1 MISEKNTSTRR
12 ALSVASMGA
21 GVAGSYIGYFLQ
33 RAFLGKAGGAA
44 KLSST
49 HTRAARRMRDELQ
62 ALRGPAM
69 KIGQMLSLQTGT
81 LPDETLA
88 ELAMLQMEA
97 PGMHPSLVRVQFK
110 RSLGHEP
117 EEIFKEFTPKPF
129 AAASLGQVHHAVTRD
144 GDRVAVKIQYPGIR
158 QAIENDFK
166 LFRAVS
172 KPAQA
177 SGYIPKLAIDE
188 MEQQILAETDY
199 HREADNIEFFQK
211 HLAPL
216 SFVQVPRVFPEYS
229 SDKVLTMSLIE
240 GRHLED
246 FLAQRPSQR
255 LRNQLGTNLFE
266 LFYFQVLKVEALHAD
281 PHWGNYLFTDD
292 ARVGLVDFGCAKYL
306 SPESVAY
313 LRSIFLYS
321 GSTRSAEFGQLL
333 ETYYQA
339 VGRKL
344 TAGTRR
350 ALLSFSDNFYRKVY
364 PPDQEKLEPFDFA
377 DQKFLHD
384 YLRESKNLFRT
395 KGVMTEYIFMARAE
409 MGLYQTLHR
418 LKARVHTSEIVRKYL

>member
-1 MISEKNTSTRR
+1 
-12 ALSVASMGA
+12 
-21 GVAGSYIGYFLQ
+21 
-33 RAFLGKAGGAA
+33 
-44 KLSST
+44 
-49 HTRAARRMRDELQ
+49 
-62 ALRGPAM
+62 
-69 KIGQMLSLQTGT
+69 
-81 LPDETLA
+81 
-88 ELAMLQMEA
+88 
-97 PGMHPSLVRVQFK
+97 
-110 RSLGHEP
+110 
-117 EEIFKEFTPKPF
+117 
-129 AAASLGQVHHAVTRD
+129 
-144 GDRVAVKIQYPGIR
+144 VAVKIQYPGIR

-177 SGYIPKLAIDE
+177 SGHIPKLAIDE

-199 HREADNIEFFQK
+199 EREAENIEFFQK

-216 SFVQVPRVFPEYS
+216 SFVTVPRVLREFS
-229 SDKVLTMSLIE
+229 TDKVLTMSLIQ

-246 FLAQRPSQR
+246 FLARRPSQK
-255 LRNQLGTNLFE
+255 LRNQLGAHLFE
-266 LFYFQVLKVEALHAD
+266 LFYFQLLKIEALHAD

-292 ARVGLVDFGCAKYL
+292 AGIGLVDFGCAKYL

-313 LRSIFLYS
+313 LRSIFLYA

-333 ETYYQA
+333 ETYYRT

-364 PPDQEKLEPFDFA
+364 PPDQEQPEPFDFA
-377 DQKFLHD
+377 DQKFLQD

-418 LKARVHTSEIVRKYL
+418 LKARVPTSQIVRKYL